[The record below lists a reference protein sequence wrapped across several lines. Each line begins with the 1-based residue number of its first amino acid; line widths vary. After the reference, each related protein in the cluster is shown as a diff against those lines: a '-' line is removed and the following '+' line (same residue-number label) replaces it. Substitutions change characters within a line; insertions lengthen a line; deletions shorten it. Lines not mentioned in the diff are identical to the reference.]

1 MLYPE
6 ISKLMKEFDSRY
18 SLVVAT
24 SKRAR
29 QLAVNGSCDKAVT
42 MAVKEIAEGYV
53 HPILPAQAE
62 EAAVDAKITEEE

>member
-6 ISKLMKEFDSRY
+6 ISTLMKEFDSRY

-29 QLAVNGSCDKAVT
+29 QLAATGRCDKAVNLAIT
-42 MAVKEIAEGYV
+42 EISEGYI
-53 HPILPAQAE
+53 HPVMPA
-62 EAAVDAKITEEE
+62 EAAMAAEDAKKIKE